1 MAKQRLTEE
10 VELGQESYPVCC
22 IESASQ
28 GLDWPTLIGQF
39 LDYQR
44 GIGRAE
50 STVKSH
56 AINLQ
61 YWTGYLATQSSPNAA
76 TVTPQVAAGYQAY
89 IYQYRTRYGKPFAL
103 QTQIGI
109 LNSLR
114 VFYKYLLK
122 TGKILAN
129 PAAVIQLPREPRKLP
144 GTILTAKEMKRL
156 LKQPDTATVLG
167 FRDRTMYEVLYSTGL
182 RISELI
188 GMRVEH
194 IVPPSSVPASAVAPS
209 ELWRDKSAGA
219 GEALSRRSEAK
230 AETSLFIPETKYFKD
245 RYAPLGATA
254 RRYLAEYLDQV
265 RPLLLKDDSETV
277 VFLSRIG
284 RPMHKTSVWKKLKIY
299 GQRAGIDKHLTVHVF
314 RHTLATE
321 MLRRG
326 ADLRQIQELLGHRN
340 LRTTQIYTH
349 IVKGELRRVQA
360 HCHPREQVDLPDGF
374 TAYRGRDYLTADELN
389 AEKRNRKE
397 TR

>member
-1 MAKQRLTEE
+1 MAEQQLTEE

-22 IESASQ
+22 INQAPDR
-28 GLDWPTLIGQF
+28 LDWPTLIGQF

-56 AINLQ
+56 SINLQ
-61 YWTGYLATQSSPNAA
+61 YWTGYLANQGSPDAA

-122 TGKILAN
+122 TGRILAN

-156 LKQPDTATVLG
+156 LKQPDTSTVLG

-194 IVPPSSVPASAVAPS
+194 IVPASSVPASA
-209 ELWRDKSAGA
+209 GA
-219 GEALSRRSEAK
+219 GEAS
-230 AETSLFIPETKYFKD
+230 SLFIPETKYFKD

-254 RRYLAEYLDQV
+254 RRYLAEYLDHV
-265 RPLLLKDDSETV
+265 RPLLLKDDGETV
-277 VFLSRIG
+277 MFLSRLS

-340 LRTTQIYTH
+340 LKTTQIYTH
-349 IVKGELRRVQA
+349 IVKGELKRVQA

-374 TAYRGRDYLTADELN
+374 TAYRGRDYLTADEKN
-389 AEKRNRKE
+389 REKRNRK
-397 TR
+397 